1 MGAKQQAYKKLAD
14 TMIKNFSQR
23 NIEAFYC
30 DDRNQAVSLAME
42 MMKDGNT
49 VGFGGSETLNEIGIL
64 DTIKNS
70 SLTLIDRNTAKDSGE
85 KKRDDFKRFIVYCLA
100 SIVVIAQTA
109 VFAISGMILQRLIF
123 EPFWRKGNWVL
134 IAIYGLISFMFSK
147 FYGGLRVGYLKKI
160 DVFYS
165 MTLAAI
171 CTNIITYLQITLIN
185 RWFLDPWPM
194 VEMTLVQIVIIIVW
208 VWGSRFIYS
217 RLMAPVSFL

>member
-70 SLTLIDRNTAKDSGE
+70 SLTLIDLPPAVCGRRKERGRHLRIPQTHGADLRLRLPALRGSG
-85 KKRDDFKRFIVYCLA
+85 
-100 SIVVIAQTA
+100 
-109 VFAISGMILQRLIF
+109 
-123 EPFWRKGNWVL
+123 
-134 IAIYGLISFMFSK
+134 
-147 FYGGLRVGYLKKI
+147 
-160 DVFYS
+160 
-165 MTLAAI
+165 
-171 CTNIITYLQITLIN
+171 
-185 RWFLDPWPM
+185 DP
-194 VEMTLVQIVIIIVW
+194 
-208 VWGSRFIYS
+208 G
-217 RLMAPVSFL
+217 

>member
-70 SLTLIDRNTAKDSGE
+70 SLTLIDRNIAKTPEEKKEMYFKNAMADYFLMSSNAVTIDGELINIDGNGNRVACLIHGPEHVILIVGMNKVVTDVDSGVA
-85 KKRDDFKRFIVYCLA
+85 RVRNVA
-100 SIVVIAQTA
+100 SPANAARLGTRTPCGAVGHCGNCNSPDCMCCQVVITRHSRHTGRIK
-109 VFAISGMILQRLIF
+109 VIL
-123 EPFWRKGNWVL
+123 
-134 IAIYGLISFMFSK
+134 
-147 FYGGLRVGYLKKI
+147 VGEELGY
-160 DVFYS
+160 
-165 MTLAAI
+165 
-171 CTNIITYLQITLIN
+171 
-185 RWFLDPWPM
+185 
-194 VEMTLVQIVIIIVW
+194 
-208 VWGSRFIYS
+208 
-217 RLMAPVSFL
+217 